1 MKIVS
6 LKDKRKGLTAV
17 LLEDGCELLLDT
29 EIVILNSLT
38 PGAVLDDPDKLLFE
52 SDVKRAKSRALWYLS
67 RGDLSRKKLH
77 EKLIQGG
84 FMPSAAIQAVERMEE
99 LSLIDDTRLA
109 QRLYEYLS
117 ESGASKREILYKL
130 QNKGIPSDIAKQ
142 IIEADESSESD
153 KLQKLIKTKYA
164 LKLQNEENVK
174 KVFATLIRK
183 GYNYSDVREALK
195 AYSEELENSEEF

>member
-6 LKDKRKGLTAV
+6 LKDKRKGLTSV

-67 RGDLSRKKLH
+67 RGDLSRKKLQ

-164 LKLQNEENVK
+164 SKLQNEENVK
-174 KVFATLIRK
+174 KVFAALIRK

>member
-6 LKDKRKGLTAV
+6 LKDKRKGLTSV

-67 RGDLSRKKLH
+67 RGDLSRKKLQ
-77 EKLIQGG
+77 EKLIRGG

-142 IIEADESSESD
+142 VIEADESSESD

-164 LKLQNEENVK
+164 SKLQNEENVK
-174 KVFATLIRK
+174 KVFAALIRK

-195 AYSEELENSEEF
+195 AYSEELGNSEEF

>member
-6 LKDKRKGLTAV
+6 LKDKRKGLTSV

-52 SDVKRAKSRALWYLS
+52 SDVKRAKSRALWYLA
-67 RGDLSRKKLH
+67 RGDLSRKKLQ

-164 LKLQNEENVK
+164 SKLQNEENVK
-174 KVFATLIRK
+174 KVFAALIRK

>member
-117 ESGASKREILYKL
+117 ESRASKREILYKL

-164 LKLQNEENVK
+164 SKLQNEENVK
-174 KVFATLIRK
+174 KVFAALIRK

>member
-6 LKDKRKGLTAV
+6 LKDKRKGLTSV

-67 RGDLSRKKLH
+67 RGDLSRKKLQ
-77 EKLIQGG
+77 EKLIRGG

-117 ESGASKREILYKL
+117 ESRASKREILYKL

-164 LKLQNEENVK
+164 SKLQNEENVK
-174 KVFATLIRK
+174 KVFAALIRK

>member
-6 LKDKRKGLTAV
+6 LKDKRKGLTSV

-29 EIVILNSLT
+29 EIVIANSLT

-67 RGDLSRKKLH
+67 RGDLSRKKLQ
-77 EKLIQGG
+77 EKLIRGG

-142 IIEADESSESD
+142 IIEADESSESE
-153 KLQKLIKTKYA
+153 KLKKLIKTKYA
-164 LKLQNEENVK
+164 LKLHNEENVK
-174 KVFATLIRK
+174 KVFAALIRK

>member
-6 LKDKRKGLTAV
+6 LKDKRKGLTSV

-164 LKLQNEENVK
+164 SKLQNEENVK
-174 KVFATLIRK
+174 KVFAALIRK

>member
-6 LKDKRKGLTAV
+6 LKDKRKGLTSV

-67 RGDLSRKKLH
+67 RGDLSRKKLQ
-77 EKLIQGG
+77 EKLIRGG

-164 LKLQNEENVK
+164 SKLQNEENVK
-174 KVFATLIRK
+174 KVFAALIRK

>member
-6 LKDKRKGLTAV
+6 LKDKRKGLTSV

-29 EIVILNSLT
+29 EIVIANSLT

-117 ESGASKREILYKL
+117 ESRASKREILYKL

-164 LKLQNEENVK
+164 SKLQNEENVK
-174 KVFATLIRK
+174 KVFAALIRK

>member
-6 LKDKRKGLTAV
+6 LKDKRKGLTSV

-67 RGDLSRKKLH
+67 RGDLSRKKLQ
-77 EKLIQGG
+77 EKLIRGG

-99 LSLIDDTRLA
+99 LSLIDDNRLA

-164 LKLQNEENVK
+164 SKLQNEENVK
-174 KVFATLIRK
+174 KVFAALIRK

>member
-6 LKDKRKGLTAV
+6 LKDKRKGLTSV

-29 EIVILNSLT
+29 EIVIANSLT

-142 IIEADESSESD
+142 VIEADESSESD

-164 LKLQNEENVK
+164 SKLQNEENVK
-174 KVFATLIRK
+174 KVFAALIRK

>member
-6 LKDKRKGLTAV
+6 LKDKRKGLTSV

-29 EIVILNSLT
+29 EIVIANSLT

-67 RGDLSRKKLH
+67 RGDLSRKKLQ
-77 EKLIQGG
+77 EKLIRGG

-130 QNKGIPSDIAKQ
+130 KNKGIPSDIAKQ
-142 IIEADESSESD
+142 VSEADESSESE
-153 KLQKLIKTKYA
+153 KLKKLIKTKYA

-174 KVFATLIRK
+174 KVFAALIRK

>member
-6 LKDKRKGLTAV
+6 LKNKRKGLTSV
-17 LLEDGCELLLDT
+17 ILEDGSELLLDT
-29 EIVILNSLT
+29 EIVIANSLT
-38 PGAVLDDPDKLLFE
+38 PGIILDDSDKLLFE

-67 RGDLSRKKLH
+67 RGDLSRKKLR
-77 EKLIQGG
+77 EKLITGG
-84 FMPSAAIQAVERMEE
+84 FMPSAAEIAVERMAE
-99 LSLIDDTRLA
+99 LSLVDDTRLA

-130 QNKGIPSDIAKQ
+130 QNKGIPADIAKQ
-142 IIEADESSESD
+142 VIEADESSESE
-153 KLQKLIKTKYA
+153 KLKKLIKTKYA
-164 LKLQNEENVK
+164 SKLQSEENVK
-174 KVFATLIRK
+174 KVFAALIRK

>member
-29 EIVILNSLT
+29 EIVIANSLT

-77 EKLIQGG
+77 EKLITGG

-164 LKLQNEENVK
+164 SKLQNEENVK
-174 KVFATLIRK
+174 KVFAALIRK

>member
-6 LKDKRKGLTAV
+6 LKDKRKGLTSV

-38 PGAVLDDPDKLLFE
+38 PGAVLDDPDKLLLE

-77 EKLIQGG
+77 EKLIRGG

-130 QNKGIPSDIAKQ
+130 QNKGIPVDIAKQ
-142 IIEADESSESD
+142 VIEADESSESD

-174 KVFATLIRK
+174 KVFAALIRK